1 VKDVRSPINDVREA
15 LCAEILTVVED
26 GHFTDRMH
34 SVFSSTISKLIC
46 LAR

>member
-1 VKDVRSPINDVREA
+1 VKDVRSAINNVREA
-15 LCAEILTVVED
+15 LCAETLTVVED

-34 SVFSSTISKLIC
+34 SVVSSAISKLIC